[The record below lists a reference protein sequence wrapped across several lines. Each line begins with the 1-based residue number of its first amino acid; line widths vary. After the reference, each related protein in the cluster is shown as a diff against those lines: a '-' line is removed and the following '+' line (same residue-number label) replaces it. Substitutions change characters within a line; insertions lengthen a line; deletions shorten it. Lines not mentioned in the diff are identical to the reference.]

1 VIWELLLIQALAKQ
15 PPSNGWEVPA
25 ALGALVGG
33 AIAACIK
40 PRSSNSAVTHV
51 EPGSTVSNSNI
62 VFSPRQTATATVN
75 IDAAT
80 AKKVNTVSSEAICV
94 AKETVNIPSSGQV
107 LLDALSKLGIR
118 ATWGGY
124 VDAPSFERIKLI
136 PSENTKF
143 AQFKNIA
150 EDLKIACS
158 YASVPFISSQ
168 PGYVAVDIPKKDYDR
183 YFCPLEKYPLNSNS
197 LTIPVGVNIE
207 GHLIEADLCDSN
219 SPHFLVGGTTGGGK
233 SEWLVAVICSL
244 IERFT
249 PAQLQIVLIDPKQ
262 VSFPFFDGLPWCGQV
277 IKSQEAAVAK
287 LQNLVKDM
295 EQRYTKF
302 AANSVR
308 DLKEYKAKGLTDIP
322 QIVVLF
328 DEFADFVADKND
340 KECFELV
347 LKKLAAKARGAGIH
361 LILSTQRPDASV
373 VTPLIRSNLP
383 GRIALRTKTLE
394 DGKIIMGA
402 ECSSNNLLGKGDLI
416 FDAGNETIRLQS
428 LWVKCPIEFIEKI
441 KSNLL
446 INTDNCTLPSSTNIG
461 SNVEPEPQKCQSSS
475 QALLQEADLENSLT
489 QKCDSDETEVELNHL
504 GERVSR
510 EEVIK
515 LLLDFPDDLP
525 PNPLLEALEVVFEG
539 RVLASERAYLMKL
552 ILSKNIGKQKAILW
566 LTGVRSSGSD
576 FYSKYPIV
584 CEIYEK
590 LVADLEQQGYN
601 KENNWGLENE

>member
-1 VIWELLLIQALAKQ
+1 M
-15 PPSNGWEVPA
+15 
-25 ALGALVGG
+25 
-33 AIAACIK
+33 
-40 PRSSNSAVTHV
+40 
-51 EPGSTVSNSNI
+51 
-62 VFSPRQTATATVN
+62 
-75 IDAAT
+75 
-80 AKKVNTVSSEAICV
+80 
-94 AKETVNIPSSGQV
+94 
-107 LLDALSKLGIR
+107 LDALSKLGIR

-197 LTIPVGVNIE
+197 LTIPIGVNIE

-295 EQRYTKF
+295 ERRYTKF

-383 GRIALRTKTLE
+383 GRIALKTKTLE

-402 ECSSNNLLGKGDLI
+402 ECPSNNLLGKGDLI
-416 FDAGNETIRLQS
+416 FDAENEFVRLQS
-428 LWVKCPIEFIEKI
+428 LWVKSPIEFIERI
-441 KSNLL
+441 KNNLL
-446 INTDNCTLPSSTNIG
+446 INADDSTSLLSTDIA
-461 SNVEPEPQKCQSSS
+461 SNPVTEQQKCQSTSS
-475 QALLQEADLENSLT
+475 ALPQEADIENSLLS
-489 QKCDSDETEVELNHL
+489 KCDSNELEVELNPVIE
-504 GERVSR
+504 GVSR
-510 EEVIK
+510 KKVIK
-515 LLLDFPDDLP
+515 SLLDFPGDLP
-525 PNPLLEALEVVFEG
+525 PNPLLEALEVVFE
-539 RVLASERAYLMKL
+539 RQTLASDRAYLMRL
-552 ILSKNIGKQKAILW
+552 VLNKNIGKQKSILW

-576 FYSKYPIV
+576 FYSKYPVI

-590 LVADLEQQGYN
+590 LVDDLERQGYN
-601 KENNWGLENE
+601 KDNNWGLEDK

>member
-1 VIWELLLIQALAKQ
+1 MIWELLLIQALAKQ

-25 ALGALVGG
+25 LAGALVGG

-51 EPGSTVSNSNI
+51 EPGSTVNNSNI

-80 AKKVNTVSSEAICV
+80 AKKVNTVSSEVICV
-94 AKETVNIPSSGQV
+94 AETVNIPSSGQV

-197 LTIPVGVNIE
+197 LTIPIGVNIE

-295 EQRYTKF
+295 ERRYTKF

-383 GRIALRTKTLE
+383 GRIALKTKTLE

-402 ECSSNNLLGKGDLI
+402 ECPSNNLLGKGDLI
-416 FDAGNETIRLQS
+416 FDAENEFVRLQS
-428 LWVKCPIEFIEKI
+428 LWVKSPIEFIERI
-441 KSNLL
+441 KNNLL
-446 INTDNCTLPSSTNIG
+446 INADDSTSLLSTDIA
-461 SNVEPEPQKCQSSS
+461 SNPVTEQQKCQSTSS
-475 QALLQEADLENSLT
+475 ALPQEADIENSLLS
-489 QKCDSDETEVELNHL
+489 KCDSNELEVELNPVIE
-504 GERVSR
+504 GVSR
-510 EEVIK
+510 KKVIK
-515 LLLDFPDDLP
+515 SLLDFPGDLP
-525 PNPLLEALEVVFEG
+525 PNPLLEALEVVFE
-539 RVLASERAYLMKL
+539 RQTLASDRAYLMRL
-552 ILSKNIGKQKAILW
+552 VLNKNIGKQKSILW

-576 FYSKYPIV
+576 FYSKYPVI

-590 LVADLEQQGYN
+590 LVDDLERQGYN
-601 KENNWGLENE
+601 KDNNWGLEDK